1 MEYSYVDKK
10 WAVSGMS
17 RTLVLLRKNATLT
30 TGILLFTLITML
42 AVTASTISP
51 NDPAEMHFEERLSSP
66 SASFPLGTDQFG
78 RCIFSRILYGAQTS
92 LSIAIISTLIVA
104 TIGIIVGMYAGYF
117 SRYDAF
123 LMRVTDI
130 LLAFP
135 NIVLAIAIVG
145 VVGPSPAGI
154 ILSFSIS
161 GWAKYARM
169 IRGST
174 LSLKNSG
181 FVEAAR
187 ALGASDKYILF
198 RHILPN
204 SCGPI
209 IEIATLGLGSR
220 IVAISGLGFLGLG
233 IQPPTPELGA
243 ILKDGVV
250 YLQTAPMMALSAGGM
265 IMLFVL
271 ATNLIGSELRSIA
284 DPRSDTIEL

>member
-1 MEYSYVDKK
+1 MNQA
-10 WAVSGMS
+10 W
-17 RTLVLLRKNATLT
+17 TLLRGNMTLT
-30 TGILLFTLITML
+30 VGILLFLLITMM
-42 AVTASTISP
+42 AITAPTISP
-51 NDPAEMHFEERLSSP
+51 HDPAEMHFEERLSSP

-78 RCIFSRILYGAQTS
+78 RCIFSRIVYGAQTS
-92 LSIAIISTLIVA
+92 LFIAIISTLIVVTA
-104 TIGIIVGMYAGYF
+104 GIIIGMYAGYF

-123 LMRVTDI
+123 LMRLTDI

-135 NIVLAIAIVG
+135 SIVLTIAIVG

-154 ILSFSIS
+154 ILSFSIQ

-181 FVEAAR
+181 FVEAVR

-198 RHILPN
+198 HHILPN
-204 SCGPI
+204 SYGPI
-209 IEIATLGLGSR
+209 IEIATLGLGSK
-220 IVAISGLGFLGLG
+220 IIAISGLGFLGLG

-271 ATNLIGSELRSIA
+271 ATNLIGSELRSVA
-284 DPRSDTIEL
+284 DPRSDTIKL

>member
-1 MEYSYVDKK
+1 MEYPYLTGSGTNRT
-10 WAVSGMS
+10 WALFKGNSALTIG
-17 RTLVLLRKNATLT
+17 VLLFA
-30 TGILLFTLITML
+30 LISML
-42 AVTASTISP
+42 AITAPTISP
-51 NDPAEMHFEERLSSP
+51 HDPAEMHFEERLSPP

-78 RCIFSRILYGAQTS
+78 RCIFSRIVYGAQTS
-92 LSIAIISTLIVA
+92 LSIAIISTLIVVTA
-104 TIGIIVGMYAGYF
+104 GIIIGMYAGYF

-123 LMRVTDI
+123 LMRMTDI

-187 ALGASDKYILF
+187 ALGASDRYILF

-204 SCGPI
+204 SYGPI

-243 ILKDGVV
+243 ILKDGLV

-271 ATNLIGSELRSIA
+271 ATNLIGSELRSIT
-284 DPRSDTIEL
+284 DPRSDSIEL

>member
-1 MEYSYVDKK
+1 MSRA
-10 WAVSGMS
+10 WAVLKGN
-17 RTLVLLRKNATLT
+17 TTLT
-30 TGILLFTLITML
+30 IGILLFVLISLM
-42 AVTASTISP
+42 AIAAPTISP
-51 NDPAEMHFEERLSSP
+51 HDPAEMHFEERLSPP
-66 SASFPLGTDQFG
+66 SASFPLGTDHFG
-78 RCIFSRILYGAQTS
+78 RCIFSRIVYGAQTS
-92 LSIAIISTLIVA
+92 LYIAIISTLIVA
-104 TIGIIVGMYAGYF
+104 TAGIVIGMYAGYF
-117 SRYDAF
+117 SRYDAL
-123 LMRVTDI
+123 LMRITDI

-187 ALGASDKYILF
+187 ALGASERYILF
-198 RHILPN
+198 HHILPN
-204 SCGPI
+204 SYGPI

-233 IQPPTPELGA
+233 IQPPTPELGT
-243 ILKDGVV
+243 ILKDGLV

-271 ATNLIGSELRSIA
+271 ATNLIGSELRSIT

>member
-1 MEYSYVDKK
+1 MEYPYL
-10 WAVSGMS
+10 AVSGMN
-17 RTLVLLRKNATLT
+17 RAWELFKGNTALT
-30 TGILLFTLITML
+30 IGVLLFTLISML
-42 AVTASTISP
+42 AITAPTISP
-51 NDPAEMHFEERLSSP
+51 HDPAEMHFEERLSPP

-78 RCIFSRILYGAQTS
+78 RCIFSRIVYGAQTS
-92 LSIAIISTLIVA
+92 LSIAIISTLIVVTA
-104 TIGIIVGMYAGYF
+104 GVIIGMYAGYF

-123 LMRVTDI
+123 LMRMTDI

-187 ALGASDKYILF
+187 ALGASDRYILF

-204 SCGPI
+204 SYGSI

-243 ILKDGVV
+243 ILKDGLV

-271 ATNLIGSELRSIA
+271 ATNLIGSELRSIT
-284 DPRSDTIEL
+284 DPRSDSIEL

>member
-1 MEYSYVDKK
+1 MEYPYLTGSGTNRT
-10 WAVSGMS
+10 WALFKGNSALTIG
-17 RTLVLLRKNATLT
+17 VLLFA
-30 TGILLFTLITML
+30 LISML
-42 AVTASTISP
+42 AITAPTISP
-51 NDPAEMHFEERLSSP
+51 HDPAEMHFEERLSPP

-78 RCIFSRILYGAQTS
+78 RCKFSRIVYGAQTS
-92 LSIAIISTLIVA
+92 LSIAIISTLIVVTA
-104 TIGIIVGMYAGYF
+104 GIIIGMYAGYF

-123 LMRVTDI
+123 LMRMTDI

-187 ALGASDKYILF
+187 ALGASDRYILF

-204 SCGPI
+204 SYGPI
-209 IEIATLGLGSR
+209 IEIATLGPGSR

-243 ILKDGVV
+243 ILKDGLV

-271 ATNLIGSELRSIA
+271 ATNLIGSELRSIT
-284 DPRSDTIEL
+284 DPRSDSIEL

>member
-1 MEYSYVDKK
+1 MEYPYQT
-10 WAVSGMS
+10 VSGTN
-17 RTLVLLRKNATLT
+17 RAWELFKGNAALT
-30 TGILLFTLITML
+30 IGFLLFALISML
-42 AVTASTISP
+42 AIMAPTISP
-51 NDPAEMHFEERLSSP
+51 HDPAEMHLEERLSHP

-78 RCIFSRILYGAQTS
+78 RCIFSRIVYGAQTS
-92 LSIAIISTLIVA
+92 LLIAIISTLIVVTA
-104 TIGIIVGMYAGYF
+104 GIIIGMYAGYF

-123 LMRVTDI
+123 LMRMTDI

-135 NIVLAIAIVG
+135 NIVLTIAIVG

-161 GWAKYARM
+161 GWAKYARI

-187 ALGASDKYILF
+187 ALGASDRYILF

-204 SCGPI
+204 SYGPI

-220 IVAISGLGFLGLG
+220 IIAISGLGFLGLG
-233 IQPPTPELGA
+233 IQPPIPELGA
-243 ILKDGVV
+243 ILKDGLV

-271 ATNLIGSELRSIA
+271 ATNLIGSELRSIT
-284 DPRSDTIEL
+284 DPRSDSIEL

>member
-1 MEYSYVDKK
+1 MN
-10 WAVSGMS
+10 
-17 RTLVLLRKNATLT
+17 RTLMLMRKNATLT
-30 TGILLFTLITML
+30 IGVLLFILITML

-51 NDPAEMHFEERLSSP
+51 NDPAEMHFEERLSPP

-145 VVGPSPAGI
+145 VVGPSPSGI

-198 RHILPN
+198 HHILPN
-204 SCGPI
+204 SCGTI

-233 IQPPTPELGA
+233 IHPPTPELGA

>member
-1 MEYSYVDKK
+1 MEYSYMNKK
-10 WAVSGMS
+10 WTVAGMN
-17 RTLVLLRKNATLT
+17 RAWGLLRSNTTLT
-30 TGILLFTLITML
+30 IGILLFLLISMM
-42 AVTASTISP
+42 AITAPTISP
-51 NDPAEMHFEERLSSP
+51 HDPAEMHFEERLSSP

-78 RCIFSRILYGAQTS
+78 RCIFSRIVYGAQTS
-92 LSIAIISTLIVA
+92 LLIAIVSTLIVVP
-104 TIGIIVGMYAGYF
+104 TGIIVGMYAGYF
-117 SRYDAF
+117 SRFDAL
-123 LMRVTDI
+123 LMRLTDI

-135 NIVLAIAIVG
+135 GIVLAIAIVG
-145 VVGPSPAGI
+145 VIGPTPAGI
-154 ILSFSIS
+154 ILSLSIP

-181 FVEAAR
+181 FIEAAR

-209 IEIATLGLGSR
+209 IEIATLGLGSK
-220 IVAISGLGFLGLG
+220 IIAISGLGFLGLG

>member
-1 MEYSYVDKK
+1 MEYPYINRK
-10 WAVSGMS
+10 WTVSGMS
-17 RTLVLLRKNATLT
+17 RAWTVLKGNTTLT
-30 TGILLFTLITML
+30 IGILLFVLISLM
-42 AVTASTISP
+42 AIAAPTISP
-51 NDPAEMHFEERLSSP
+51 HDPAEMHFEERLSPP

-78 RCIFSRILYGAQTS
+78 RCIFSRIVYGAQTS
-92 LSIAIISTLIVA
+92 LYIAIISTLIVA
-104 TIGIIVGMYAGYF
+104 TAGIVIGMYAGYF
-117 SRYDAF
+117 SRYDAL
-123 LMRVTDI
+123 LMRITDI

-187 ALGASDKYILF
+187 ALGASERYILF
-198 RHILPN
+198 HHILPN
-204 SCGPI
+204 SYGPI

-233 IQPPTPELGA
+233 IQPPIPELGT
-243 ILKDGVV
+243 ILKDGLV

-271 ATNLIGSELRSIA
+271 ATNLIGSELRSIT

>member
-1 MEYSYVDKK
+1 M
-10 WAVSGMS
+10 AVSGMN
-17 RTLVLLRKNATLT
+17 RAWELFKGNTTLTIGVLL
-30 TGILLFTLITML
+30 FVLISML
-42 AVTASTISP
+42 AIMAPTISP
-51 NDPAEMHFEERLSSP
+51 HDPAEMNFKEKLSPP

-78 RCIFSRILYGAQTS
+78 RCIFSRIVHGAQTS
-92 LSIAIISTLIVA
+92 LSIAIISTLIVVTA
-104 TIGIIVGMYAGYF
+104 GFIIGMYAGYF
-117 SRYDAF
+117 SKYDAF
-123 LMRVTDI
+123 LMRMTDI

-181 FVEAAR
+181 FVEAAK
-187 ALGASDKYILF
+187 ALGASDRYILF

-204 SCGPI
+204 SYGPI

-233 IQPPTPELGA
+233 IQPPTPELGT
-243 ILKDGVV
+243 ILKDGLL

-265 IMLFVL
+265 IMIFVL
-271 ATNLIGSELRSIA
+271 ATNLIGSELRSIM
-284 DPRSDTIEL
+284 DPRSDSIEL

>member
-1 MEYSYVDKK
+1 MEYPYLDKK
-10 WAVSGMS
+10 LTAPSLN
-17 RTLVLLRKNATLT
+17 RTLVLLRNNATLT
-30 TGILLFTLITML
+30 IGILLFIFISIM
-42 AVTASTISP
+42 AITASTISP
-51 NDPAEMHFEERLSSP
+51 HDPAEMNFEERLSPP
-66 SASFPLGTDQFG
+66 SVSFPLGTDQFG
-78 RCIFSRILYGAQTS
+78 RCIFSRIVYGAQTS
-92 LSIAIISTLIVA
+92 LSIAIISTIIVA
-104 TIGIIVGMYAGYF
+104 TVGIIVGMYAGYF
-117 SRYDAF
+117 SRYDAL
-123 LMRVTDI
+123 LMRLTDI

-145 VVGPSPAGI
+145 IVGPSPEGI

-198 RHILPN
+198 HHVLPN
-204 SCGPI
+204 SYGPI

-220 IVAISGLGFLGLG
+220 IIAISGLGFLGLG

-250 YLQTAPMMALSAGGM
+250 YLQTAPMIALSAGGM
-265 IMLFVL
+265 IMLFVF

-284 DPRSDTIEL
+284 DPKSDMVDL

>member
-1 MEYSYVDKK
+1 MEYSYPDKK
-10 WAVSGMS
+10 WVLSGVN
-17 RTLVLLRKNATLT
+17 RARVLLRGNAALT
-30 TGILLFTLITML
+30 IGILLFLLISIM
-42 AVTASTISP
+42 AITAPTISP
-51 NDPAEMHFEERLSSP
+51 HNPAEMHFEERLSPP

-78 RCIFSRILYGAQTS
+78 RCIFSRIIYGAQTS
-92 LSIAIISTLIVA
+92 LSIAVISTLIVVPL
-104 TIGIIVGMYAGYF
+104 GIIIGMYAGYF
-117 SRYDAF
+117 SRFDAF
-123 LMRVTDI
+123 LMRLTDI

-135 NIVLAIAIVG
+135 NIVLAIAIIG
-145 VVGPSPAGI
+145 VVGPSPEGI
-154 ILSFSIS
+154 ILSFSIP

-187 ALGASDKYILF
+187 ALGASDRYILF

-204 SCGPI
+204 SYGPI

-220 IVAISGLGFLGLG
+220 IIAISGLGFLGLG

-243 ILKDGVV
+243 ILKDGLV
-250 YLQTAPMMALSAGGM
+250 YLQTTPMMALSAGGV

-271 ATNLIGSELRSIA
+271 ATNLIGSELRSIT
-284 DPRSDTIEL
+284 DPRSDSIEL

>member
-1 MEYSYVDKK
+1 MEYPYLTGSGTNRT
-10 WAVSGMS
+10 WALFKGNSALTIG
-17 RTLVLLRKNATLT
+17 VLLFA
-30 TGILLFTLITML
+30 LISML
-42 AVTASTISP
+42 AITAPTISP
-51 NDPAEMHFEERLSSP
+51 HDPAEMHFEERLSPP

-78 RCIFSRILYGAQTS
+78 RCIFSRIVYGAQTS
-92 LSIAIISTLIVA
+92 LSIAIISTLIVVTA
-104 TIGIIVGMYAGYF
+104 GIIIGMYAGYF

-123 LMRVTDI
+123 LMRMTDI

-145 VVGPSPAGI
+145 VVGPSPTGI

-187 ALGASDKYILF
+187 ALGASDRYILF

-204 SCGPI
+204 SYGPI

-243 ILKDGVV
+243 ILKDGLV

-271 ATNLIGSELRSIA
+271 ATNLIGSELRSIT
-284 DPRSDTIEL
+284 DPRSDSIEL

>member
-1 MEYSYVDKK
+1 MEYSHPERK
-10 WAVSGMS
+10 WAASGIN
-17 RTLVLLRKNATLT
+17 RTRMLLRSNMTLT
-30 TGILLFTLITML
+30 FGILLFTLISML
-42 AVTASTISP
+42 AITAPAISP
-51 NDPAEMHFEERLSSP
+51 HDPAEMHFEERLSPP
-66 SASFPLGTDQFG
+66 SESFPLGTDQFG
-78 RCIFSRILYGAQTS
+78 RCIFSRIVYGAQTS
-92 LSIAIISTLIVA
+92 LSIAIISTLTVVTVGI
-104 TIGIIVGMYAGYF
+104 TIGMYAGYF
-117 SRYDAF
+117 SRYDAV
-123 LMRVTDI
+123 LMRLTDV

-145 VVGPSPAGI
+145 VVGPSPEGI

-181 FVEAAR
+181 FVEAAK
-187 ALGASDKYILF
+187 ALGASDKYILLH
-198 RHILPN
+198 HILPN
-204 SCGPI
+204 SYGPI

-220 IVAISGLGFLGLG
+220 IIAISGLGFLGLG

-250 YLQTAPMMALSAGGM
+250 YLQTAPMMALSASGM

-284 DPRSDTIEL
+284 DPRSDMIDL

>member
-1 MEYSYVDKK
+1 MNRAWE
-10 WAVSGMS
+10 
-17 RTLVLLRKNATLT
+17 LLRGNATLT
-30 TGILLFTLITML
+30 TGILLFLLISVM
-42 AVTASTISP
+42 AITAPTISP
-51 NDPAEMHFEERLSSP
+51 NDPAEMNFEERLSPP

-78 RCIFSRILYGAQTS
+78 RCVFSRIVYGARTS
-92 LSIAIISTLIVA
+92 LFIAIISTLIVVPA
-104 TIGIIVGMYAGYF
+104 GIVVGMYAGYF
-117 SRYDAF
+117 SRFDAP
-123 LMRVTDI
+123 LMRLTDI

-135 NIVLAIAIVG
+135 GIVLAIAIVG
-145 VVGPSPAGI
+145 VVGPTPAGI
-154 ILSFSIS
+154 ILSFSIP
-161 GWAKYARM
+161 GWAKYARL

-187 ALGASDKYILF
+187 ALGASDTYILF
-198 RHILPN
+198 HHILPN
-204 SCGPI
+204 SYGPI
-209 IEIATLGLGSR
+209 IEIATLGLGSK
-220 IVAISGLGFLGLG
+220 IIAISGLGFLGLG